1 MRRKLPRSSEFM
13 ACVPDM
19 ERGVYDDAPAL
30 SNGNGLSCLFSK
42 GGEMS
47 KPVILITGATGQQ
60 GGATIRE
67 MQRRGHWRL
76 RALVRDLKAP
86 KAVALA
92 KHGVELVHGDL
103 EDEHSLRVALDKAE
117 GVLSVQSPMKIGA
130 AGEERQ
136 GKRLASL
143 AKESGVRHFVQCS
156 AGGVERRSDVPH
168 FQSKWAIEQHIA
180 SLGLPSTILRPAAFM
195 ENFWSLIFRITM
207 LSMMKTY
214 LRPNQ
219 AMQLVSVQD
228 VAWFAAEAFEKP
240 DQYLGRIIEL
250 AGDSVTARSAASIL
264 RDAGIRP
271 SRSFT
276 IPSVMRKRLP
286 EDFRLMFEWIAR
298 EGFKADIPALRSEYP
313 SLLTLEDWALQRA

>member
-1 MRRKLPRSSEFM
+1 
-13 ACVPDM
+13 M
-19 ERGVYDDAPAL
+19 EQDVYDAASAL

-42 GGEMS
+42 GAEMS
-47 KPVILITGATGQQ
+47 KPVILITGATEQQ

-67 MQRRGHWRL
+67 MQRRGLWHI

-92 KHGVELVHGDL
+92 KYGVELVLGDL
-103 EDEHSLRVALDKAE
+103 DDDHSLRLALDGAE
-117 GVLSVQSPMKIGA
+117 GVLSVQSPMKIGPV
-130 AGEERQ
+130 GEERQ
-136 GKRLASL
+136 GKTLARV

-156 AGGVERRSDVPH
+156 AGGVERRSGVPH
-168 FQSKWAIEQHIA
+168 FESKWAIEQHIA
-180 SLGLPSTILRPAAFM
+180 SLDLPSTILRPAAFM
-195 ENFWSLIFRITM
+195 ENFSSMIFRITM

-214 LRPNQ
+214 LRRNQ

-240 DQYLGRIIEL
+240 DQYLGRAIEL
-250 AGDSVTARSAASIL
+250 AGDSVTGRSAASIL
-264 RDAGIRP
+264 KDAGIRP
-271 SRSFT
+271 CHSFT

-298 EGFKADIPALRSEYP
+298 DGFKADIPALRHEYP
-313 SLLTLEDWALQRA
+313 VLLTLEDWALQRA

>member
-1 MRRKLPRSSEFM
+1 
-13 ACVPDM
+13 M
-19 ERGVYDDAPAL
+19 EQDVYDDAPAL
-30 SNGNGLSCLFSK
+30 SNGNGLPYLCIE
-42 GGEMS
+42 GAEMS

-60 GGATIRE
+60 GGATICE
-67 MQRRGHWRL
+67 MQRRGHWHI
-76 RALVRDLKAP
+76 RALVRELQAP

-103 EDEHSLRVALDKAE
+103 DDEHSLRVALDGAE
-117 GVLSVQSPMKIGA
+117 GVLSVQSPMKSGP

-156 AGGVERRSDVPH
+156 AGGVERRSGVPH
-168 FQSKWAIEQHIA
+168 FQSKWAIEQHIET
-180 SLGLPSTILRPAAFM
+180 LRLPATTLRPAAFM
-195 ENFWSLIFRITM
+195 ENFSSLMFRITM

-214 LRPNQ
+214 LGPDQ

-240 DQYLGRIIEL
+240 DQYLGRAMEL
-250 AGDSVTARSAASIL
+250 AGDSVTARAAASIL
-264 RDAGIRP
+264 SDTGIRP
-271 SRSFT
+271 SRGFT
-276 IPSVMRKRLP
+276 IPSVMRARLP

-298 EGFKADIPALRSEYP
+298 DGFIADIPALRRKNP
-313 SLLTLEDWALQRA
+313 ASLTVEDWAKQRAKASRRRLS

>member
-1 MRRKLPRSSEFM
+1 
-13 ACVPDM
+13 
-19 ERGVYDDAPAL
+19 
-30 SNGNGLSCLFSK
+30 
-42 GGEMS
+42 MS

-67 MQRRGHWRL
+67 MRRRGHWHV
-76 RALVRDLKAP
+76 RALVRDPRSP

-92 KHGVELVHGDL
+92 KHGVELAHGNLD
-103 EDEHSLRVALDKAE
+103 DEYSLRVALEGAE
-117 GVLSVQSPMKIGA
+117 GVLSVQSPMKIGP

-143 AKESGVRHFVQCS
+143 AKKSGVRHFVQCS
-156 AGGVERRSDVPH
+156 ADGVERRSGVPH
-168 FQSKWAIEQHIA
+168 FESKWAIEQHIA
-180 SLGLPSTILRPAAFM
+180 SLNLATTVLRPAAFI
-195 ENFWSLIFRITM
+195 ENFSSLIFRITM

-214 LRPNQ
+214 LRPDQ

-240 DQYLGRIIEL
+240 DQYLGRAMEL

-271 SRSFT
+271 SRGFT
-276 IPSVMRKRLP
+276 IPSVMQKRLP
-286 EDFRLMFEWIAR
+286 EDFRLMFGWIAR
-298 EGFKADIPALRSEYP
+298 DGFKADIPVLRREHP
-313 SLLTLEDWALQRA
+313 SLLTLEDWALQSAKDGRQRLS

>member
-1 MRRKLPRSSEFM
+1 
-13 ACVPDM
+13 M
-19 ERGVYDDAPAL
+19 EQDVYDDAPAL
-30 SNGNGLSCLFSK
+30 SNGHGLSCLFSK
-42 GGEMS
+42 GAEMS

-67 MQRRGHWRL
+67 MQRRGHWHI

-86 KAVALA
+86 KAVALG
-92 KHGVELVHGDL
+92 KHRVELVHGDL
-103 EDEHSLRVALDKAE
+103 DDEHSLRLALDGAE
-117 GVLSVQSPMKIGA
+117 GVLSVQSPMKIGP

-156 AGGVERRSDVPH
+156 AGGVERRSGVPH
-168 FQSKWAIEQHIA
+168 FESKWAIEQHIA
-180 SLGLPSTILRPAAFM
+180 SLNLPATVLRPAAFM
-195 ENFWSLIFRITM
+195 ENFSSLIFRITM
-207 LSMMKTY
+207 LSMIKTY
-214 LRPNQ
+214 LGPDQ

-240 DQYLGRIIEL
+240 DQYLGRAIEL
-250 AGDSVTARSAASIL
+250 AGDSVTARAAASIL
-264 RDAGIRP
+264 PDAGIRP
-271 SRSFT
+271 SRGFR
-276 IPSVMRKRLP
+276 IPSVMRAHLP

-313 SLLTLEDWALQRA
+313 SLLTLEDWALQRT

>member
-1 MRRKLPRSSEFM
+1 
-13 ACVPDM
+13 M
-19 ERGVYDDAPAL
+19 EQYVYDDAPAL

-42 GGEMS
+42 GAEMS

-60 GGATIRE
+60 GGATLRE

-76 RALVRDLKAP
+76 RALVRDLNAP
-86 KAVALA
+86 KTVALA
-92 KHGVELVHGDL
+92 ELGVETFHGDL
-103 EDEHSLRVALDKAE
+103 DEEHSLRLALDGAE
-117 GVLSVQSPMKIGA
+117 GVLAVQSPMKIGP
-130 AGEERQ
+130 AGEKRQ

-156 AGGVERRSDVPH
+156 AGGVERRSGVPH
-168 FQSKWAIEQHIA
+168 FESKWAIEQHIA
-180 SLGLPSTILRPAAFM
+180 SLDLPSTILRPAAFM
-195 ENFWSLIFRITM
+195 ENFLSLIFRITM

-214 LRPNQ
+214 LKPDQ

-240 DQYLGRIIEL
+240 DQYLGRAIEL

-271 SRSFT
+271 SHGFT

-286 EDFRLMFEWIAR
+286 EDFCLMFEWIAR
-298 EGFKADIPALRSEYP
+298 DGFKADIPALRSEYP
-313 SLLTLEDWALQRA
+313 SLLTLEDWALQSAKDGRQRLS

>member
-1 MRRKLPRSSEFM
+1 
-13 ACVPDM
+13 M
-19 ERGVYDDAPAL
+19 EQDVYDVGSAL
-30 SNGNGLSCLFSK
+30 SNGNGLSCLFIE
-42 GGEMS
+42 GAEMS

-67 MQRRGHWRL
+67 MRRRGHWHI

-86 KAVALA
+86 KAIALA
-92 KHGVELVHGDL
+92 KLGVETFHGNLDN
-103 EDEHSLRVALDKAE
+103 EHSLRLALDGAE
-117 GVLSVQSPMKIGA
+117 GVLSVQSPMKIGP

-156 AGGVERRSDVPH
+156 AGGVERRSGVPH
-168 FQSKWAIEQHIA
+168 FQSKWAIEKHIA
-180 SLGLPSTILRPAAFM
+180 SLRLQATILRPAAFM
-195 ENFWSLIFRITM
+195 ENFSSLIFRITM

-214 LRPNQ
+214 LRPDQ

-240 DQYLGRIIEL
+240 NQYLGRAIEL
-250 AGDSVTARSAASIL
+250 AGDSVTGRSAASIL
-264 RDAGIRP
+264 KGARIRP
-271 SRSFT
+271 SRGFT

-286 EDFRLMFEWIAR
+286 EEFRLMFEWIAR
-298 EGFKADIPALRSEYP
+298 DGFKADIVALKQEYP
-313 SLLTLEDWALQRA
+313 ELKTLNNWARHEQDGATRRKK

>member
-1 MRRKLPRSSEFM
+1 
-13 ACVPDM
+13 
-19 ERGVYDDAPAL
+19 
-30 SNGNGLSCLFSK
+30 
-42 GGEMS
+42 MS

-67 MQRRGHWRL
+67 MQRRGLWHI

-92 KHGVELVHGDL
+92 KHGVELVLGDL
-103 EDEHSLRVALDKAE
+103 DDDHSLRLALDGAE
-117 GVLSVQSPMKIGA
+117 GVLSVQSPMKIGPV
-130 AGEERQ
+130 GEERQ
-136 GKRLASL
+136 GKTLARV

-156 AGGVERRSDVPH
+156 AGGVERRSGVPH
-168 FQSKWAIEQHIA
+168 FESKWAIEQHIS
-180 SLGLPSTILRPAAFM
+180 SLDLPSTILRPAAFM
-195 ENFWSLIFRITM
+195 ENFSSMIFRITM

-214 LRPNQ
+214 LRRNQ

-240 DQYLGRIIEL
+240 DQYLGRVMEL
-250 AGDSVTARSAASIL
+250 AGDSVTARAAASIL

-276 IPSVMRKRLP
+276 IPSVMRKRFP

-298 EGFKADIPALRSEYP
+298 DGFKADIPVLRREHP
-313 SLLTLEDWALQRA
+313 SLLTLEDWALQRAKYCR